1 MYYPDE
7 IIEEVRSRSDIV
19 DVISS
24 YVNLKRKGS
33 SYFGLCP
40 FHSEKTGS
48 FSVSPGKQM
57 YYCFGCGAGGNVISF
72 IMQYE
77 NLSFPEAVQMLAKR
91 GGISLPEREYTE
103 EDRKE
108 KSLKDTLL
116 EINKTA
122 ATHFFRLLGTPEGAS
137 AYQYLH
143 GKRKLTDETIRRFG
157 LGYSSRKPGELYRY
171 LKGKG
176 YSDDMLRQ
184 SGLVTIEE
192 RGARDKFWNRAMFP
206 IMDVN
211 SRVIGFGGRVMG
223 DGEPKYLNS
232 PETKLFDKSRN
243 LYGLNYARTS
253 RKDYFL
259 LCEGYLDVIS
269 LHQAGFTNA
278 VASLGT
284 ALTAQHCLVL
294 KRYVKQVVLTYDSDG
309 AGVNAARRAIPLLKE
324 AGITARVLSMKP
336 HKDPDEFINALGAE
350 EFQKRI
356 DSARNAFLW
365 EIDQTEKMYRTD
377 DPGEKTRFYHDAAEK
392 LAQFD
397 DALERGNY
405 VKTVAR
411 EHMIPEEEL
420 RRLVNTIGAEKHAR
434 PSYDREPK
442 AIPAAGKK
450 AGRDDASLKSQKLFL
465 CFLADDPSLMKETER
480 FITPED
486 FTDPFYRG
494 LAERLY
500 AGIRSGT
507 MNAAGILS
515 AYADDDEKERKA
527 AAVFHAAELT
537 DAGPDE
543 KRKAAADCIRRI
555 KLDRLNKEAKK
566 AATLEDLQRILKEQ
580 SELKAMRIDI
590 RGDSND

>member
-442 AIPAAGKK
+442 MVPAAGKK
-450 AGRDDASLKSQKLFL
+450 AGRDDAALKSQKLFL

-527 AAVFHAAELT
+527 AAVFHAVELT

-590 RGDSND
+590 RGESND